1 MEPERRNDAMGR
13 AILFDLDGTIM
24 DSQEGILWTMR
35 QTLTALECEV
45 PKPDDLFGWI
55 GPPFPSSLRRF
66 TNLDDAGIQRAVE
79 LYRDFYDQKGSLM
92 SAPFPGMVEL
102 IENLHQRGV
111 VLGLATSKPRTA
123 ALRMLKR
130 IGIDRFFDARGCA
143 SDDETRGTKEEVIS
157 DALAE
162 LAPLGIG
169 VSDLVM
175 VGDRIHDFEAASALG
190 IKSIAVT
197 WGYGD
202 EEERQE
208 ATIIAE
214 SVGDLALI
222 INNDELANP
231 LTVSTPPPR

>member
-1 MEPERRNDAMGR
+1 MAPER

-24 DSQEGILWTMR
+24 DSQEGILWTME

-45 PKPDDLFGWI
+45 PDRGDLFRWI
-55 GPPFPSSLRRF
+55 GPPFPSSLRRW
-66 TNLDDAGIQRAVE
+66 TNLDDAGIELAVQ
-79 LYRDFYDQKGSLM
+79 LYRDLYDTTGSLM
-92 SAPFPGMVEL
+92 ASPFPGMVEL
-102 IENLHQRGV
+102 IEDLHHRGV
-111 VLGLATSKPRTA
+111 VVGLATSKPRTA
-123 ALRMLKR
+123 ALRMLER
-130 IGIDRFFDARGCA
+130 LGIDKFFDARGCA

-175 VGDRIHDFEAASALG
+175 VGDRIHDFEAATALG
-190 IKSIAVT
+190 MKSIAVT

-202 EEERQE
+202 EVERQE
-208 ATIIAE
+208 ASIVAD
-214 SVGDLALI
+214 SVLHLALI
-222 INNDELANP
+222 IGNDEFANP